1 MSTPAAPAADAGDTA
16 PDATVPGTGQ
26 NPAPNPAAPDA
37 PAVPAVAGSE
47 DVSSLPQW
55 AQKQLTDARAEA
67 AKSRTVAKQNAA
79 QEATAEITQRLAEA
93 LGITPTTDTPPDPA
107 ALTAQVAELSAQLRT
122 AQVQNAARAA
132 AADQQARPDR
142 LLNSVAFNA
151 KIADLDPAAADF
163 GEQLKAAI
171 TAEIATDPELYR
183 SAPAG
188 PARAGAEFSGPPSDG
203 VTPAQFAGMDYA
215 ARAALFQTDPI
226 AYRRLAGTQ

>member
-93 LGITPTTDTPPDPA
+93 LGITPTTDTPPTRPR
-107 ALTAQVAELSAQLRT
+107 LPRRWPSSPRSCAQPRYRT
-122 AQVQNAARAA
+122 PHAPPQPTS
-132 AADQQARPDR
+132 RP
-142 LLNSVAFNA
+142 
-151 KIADLDPAAADF
+151 
-163 GEQLKAAI
+163 
-171 TAEIATDPELYR
+171 
-183 SAPAG
+183 G
-188 PARAGAEFSGPPSDG
+188 PIGS
-203 VTPAQFAGMDYA
+203 
-215 ARAALFQTDPI
+215 
-226 AYRRLAGTQ
+226 